1 MYKSISEYYFTAKE
15 LFVQDSNESPEY
27 SSETDLTII
36 QLNTC
41 HLKHAHKYMY
51 TQFYTIGILYSGPQS
66 ARETHAF
73 FAQFRCYQ

>member
-41 HLKHAHKYMY
+41 HLKHAHKY